1 MKLKQYIQNEDVK
14 LYLFD
19 WNWATTKPEKFSAYN
34 KLLEDFLSKPEVKK
48 LHSKRETLFYWYL
61 YCGVL
66 QDYTLNGQDEKPN
79 GIVKKC
85 PLTKK
90 ELKILFGE

>member
-14 LYLFD
+14 RKLFN
-19 WNWATTKPEKFSAYN
+19 WNWATTKPGKFSAYN
-34 KLLEDFLSKPEVKK
+34 KLLDSFLSLPEVK
-48 LHSKRETLFYWYL
+48 HISRKREALFYWYL

-66 QDYTLNGQDEKPN
+66 QDYVLNGKSN

-85 PLTKK
+85 SLSEE